1 MKKSILVISSLV
13 GLGMLTGCS
22 GDIATAAADAA
33 ACRALESTL
42 AGLSV
47 AYTAGLIDSG
57 VVTRV
62 DELIGDSVRGLLST
76 SFANDLKDLGEVL
89 KSTDPAVAATGQID
103 ELLESVRVRCADVGV
118 VFAEN

>member
-1 MKKSILVISSLV
+1 MKKTILVISSVL

-22 GDIATAAADAA
+22 TEIATAAADSA

-42 AGLSV
+42 TGLSEAYAAGLV
-47 AYTAGLIDSG
+47 DSG

-76 SFANDLKDLGEVL
+76 SFASDLRELGEGL
-89 KSTDPAVAATGQID
+89 KSTDPAVAASDQVD
-103 ELLESVRVRCADVGV
+103 SLLESVRVRCADVGV
-118 VFAEN
+118 VFAGN